1 MVLVVV
7 VVPLEPPDL
16 THFCNLPLLQQVC
29 PTVLEEQVIP
39 VQEIALA
46 NPLPPLEQ
54 DDPVEDQTY
63 PPLLPSKLG
72 VEEDEEQVR

>member
-1 MVLVVV
+1 MVVV
-7 VVPLEPPDL
+7 VVEVPLEPPVL
-16 THFCNLPLLQQVC
+16 THVCNLPLLQQVC

-39 VQEIALA
+39 VQEMALA

-54 DDPVEDQTY
+54 DEPVEPHAY

-72 VEEDEEQVR
+72 EEEDEEQVR